1 MCSWV
6 RGLVEPLSKVM
17 AYVSH
22 FKILNYHTVQKESWQ
37 GQQKQKSARTLKK
50 NFKKKLFFS
59 KKLKQDCFLIFLFFL
74 WTTVKYSFS
83 YYEAKWWCSPVISR
97 QACLSAFPLERRNNE
112 KLYASFHSLS
122 LWGKTIIC
130 KGEEEQWAIF

>member
-1 MCSWV
+1 MYSWV
-6 RGLVEPLSKVM
+6 RGLVKPLSKVM

-22 FKILNYHTVQKESWQ
+22 FKILNYHRVQKESWQ

-74 WTTVKYSFS
+74 WTTVK
-83 YYEAKWWCSPVISR
+83 
-97 QACLSAFPLERRNNE
+97 
-112 KLYASFHSLS
+112 
-122 LWGKTIIC
+122 
-130 KGEEEQWAIF
+130 